1 MAPQQTPRAGSHVAS
16 ENLEAMKARDRAIE
30 RERSLIQRVSDAV
43 INAVSGGPSILFHA
57 TWFAAWAAINTG
69 WVPVVAPF
77 DPFPFP
83 VLTMIVSLEAIFLA
97 QFVLESQNRLAKQSH
112 DRANLNLQIDLLAER
127 EMTAVLQL
135 LNDIATQLEI
145 KTSVSR
151 EQLNDMIKETDVHRL
166 AEEVER

>member
-1 MAPQQTPRAGSHVAS
+1 MAPHHSPHTGSRVAS
-16 ENLEAMKARDRAIE
+16 ENVEAMKARDRAIE
-30 RERSLIQRVSDAV
+30 DERSLLQRMSDSV
-43 INAVSGGPSILFHA
+43 INAVSGGPSIAFHA
-57 TWFAAWAAINTG
+57 TWFAVWAAINTG
-69 WVPVVAPF
+69 KVPGLAPF

-83 VLTMIVSLEAIFLA
+83 VLMVVSLEAIFLA

-112 DRANLNLQIDLLAER
+112 DRASLNLQVNLLTER